1 VTRLGNMKHA
11 WTKSRVH
18 EHIKKLSSNVQQEVN

>member
-18 EHIKKLSSNVQQEVN
+18 EQVKEVN